1 MVMQGSP
8 PPQQILTQPTNVEA
22 QYGDG
27 SEVWGQTPNQAQY
40 QVPNQAQYQVPNQAH
55 YQIPIQPAMGMGYY
69 PTTNATVAL
78 VLSILGFVGCSIFTA
93 IPGLIMAN
101 TALQTTNAMPG
112 HPDSGIAKA
121 AQIVAWICIG
131 LFILALFFYGVMF
144 AILIASGDF

>member
-1 MVMQGSP
+1 MQGTP
-8 PPQQILTQPTNVEA
+8 PPQLIFTQPTNVEA

-40 QVPNQAQYQVPNQAH
+40 QVPNQEH

-101 TALQTTNAMPG
+101 TALQRPTQCR
-112 HPDSGIAKA
+112 D
-121 AQIVAWICIG
+121 
-131 LFILALFFYGVMF
+131 
-144 AILIASGDF
+144 ILIQELQKPPKSSLGFASVYSS

>member
-1 MVMQGSP
+1 MQGSP
-8 PPQQILTQPTNVEA
+8 PPQQILTQTTNVEA

-27 SEVWGQTPNQAQY
+27 SEVWGPTPNQAHY
-40 QVPNQAQYQVPNQAH
+40 QVPNQAQYQAPNQAH

-131 LFILALFFYGVMF
+131 LFILGLFFYGVMF

>member
-1 MVMQGSP
+1 MQGTP
-8 PPQQILTQPTNVEA
+8 PPQLIFTQPTNVEA

-40 QVPNQAQYQVPNQAH
+40 QVPNQEH

-112 HPDSGIAKA
+112 HPDSGTAKA

-144 AILIASGDF
+144 AIIIASGDF